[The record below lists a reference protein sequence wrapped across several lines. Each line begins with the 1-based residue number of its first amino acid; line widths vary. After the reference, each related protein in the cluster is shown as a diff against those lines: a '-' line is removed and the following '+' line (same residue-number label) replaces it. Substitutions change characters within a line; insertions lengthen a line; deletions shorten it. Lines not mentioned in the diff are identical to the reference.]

1 MSCVLLA
8 CNSAHLSTAG
18 AVFSHSQSL
27 QWCLM
32 FRTVSCLVGFF
43 GGEGRGKVYGWGGIF
58 FPNLCERKT

>member
-32 FRTVSCLVGFF
+32 FRTVSCLVEFF
-43 GGEGRGKVYGWGGIF
+43 GGGGKGKGLWLGEYF
-58 FPNLCERKT
+58 FS